1 MEMIIAK
8 AVIFLLL
15 TYALGCFFYFM
26 GKSKVIENSVK
37 DIYAR
42 VDTASHTNTRERK
55 KNIDRWEPQSGWEK
69 LIEKPRR
76 RLLYSGLQNRFPGLT
91 IEIWLVLKLLTAAAV
106 YFLSF
111 ILTQRL
117 KDALP
122 AMVIY
127 IILLNAMESVLAVM
141 NYNAVGSRLIEFLNM
156 TSNYLETSG
165 EITEA
170 FGKVAKYMPEPLR
183 SALTDCYHEART
195 SGDSHG
201 ALLTLA
207 DSIEHPTFK
216 DVILNIEMSMQYSA
230 NYRDIIASCRKYVI
244 DERQEQQERALVV
257 YDTVTT
263 MILLS
268 ISSVVCLFL
277 MNKILTASIWD
288 ILMSPYGKAGL
299 LIIGFSYVFILWR
312 IFTDREVR

>member
-1 MEMIIAK
+1 MIITIAK
-8 AVIFLLL
+8 AAIFLLL
-15 TYALGCFFYFM
+15 AFAFGCFFYLM
-26 GKSKVIENSVK
+26 GKNKVVENRVRN
-37 DIYAR
+37 IYEQ
-42 VDTASHTNTRERK
+42 VDTVSHANTRERK
-55 KNIDRWEPQSGWEK
+55 KKVGIWEPQSRWEK

-111 ILTQRL
+111 ILTQCL
-117 KDALP
+117 KVALP

-127 IILLNAMESVLAVM
+127 IIVLDVVETVLTVK
-141 NYNAVGSRLIEFLNM
+141 NYNAVDSRLIEFLNM

-183 SALTDCYHEART
+183 SALKDCYHEAST
-195 SGDSHG
+195 SGDSRR

-207 DSIEHPTFK
+207 DNIEHPIFK

-230 NYRDIIASCRKYVI
+230 NYRDIIASCRKYVT
-244 DERQEQQERALVV
+244 DERREQKERALKAHEAVS
-257 YDTVTT
+257 T
-263 MILLS
+263 MITLS
-268 ISSVVCLFL
+268 IGIAVCLWLMDSVLFL
-277 MNKILTASIWD
+277 PIKEILVT
-288 ILMSPYGKAGL
+288 LPGKAGL
-299 LIIGFSYVFILWR
+299 FLIGISYIYNLWI
-312 IFTDREVR
+312 IFTDRQVK